1 MFHVVIFIT
10 AWILWILFA
19 DKKRWRELFPVTLFA
34 SFLGCLTDNI
44 MHYYTLWHYQNLNS
58 LLISI
63 FNDFGVYIVVTYLF
77 IQWLPKEQT
86 FRLMFGYWFI
96 WTGLSISLE
105 LVYHAT
111 NHLTYHQWWNS
122 WWSYLADWILY
133 WIFYEYHKIFNLK
146 KLSE

>member
-111 NHLTYHQWWNS
+111 NHLIYHQWWNS

-133 WIFYEYHKIFNLK
+133 WIFYEYHKLFNLK